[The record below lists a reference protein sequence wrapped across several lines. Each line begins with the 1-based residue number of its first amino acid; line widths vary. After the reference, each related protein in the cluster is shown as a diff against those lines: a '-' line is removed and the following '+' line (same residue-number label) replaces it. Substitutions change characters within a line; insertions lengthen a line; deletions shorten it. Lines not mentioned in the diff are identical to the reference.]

1 MKGTARLAS
10 QLAVAIALVALTA
23 CGGGGG
29 GDEVPGTVKATSS
42 FRFDPASVT
51 VRFDRET
58 ILTFQNTDKTRTHN
72 FTLSYVFTDLDNFVN
87 VDAKPG
93 ETKEVKFTVKTKP
106 ASGFLTYYCTYHQG
120 QGMHGR
126 IKVT

>member
-1 MKGTARLAS
+1 MKGTARLAG
-10 QLAVAIALVALTA
+10 LLVVAISVVALTA
-23 CGGGGG
+23 CGGGG
-29 GDEVPGTVKATSS
+29 GDEVPGTVKATSN
-42 FRFDPASVT
+42 FRFDPDSVT

-58 ILTFQNTDKTRTHN
+58 ILTFKNTDKTRTHN

-93 ETKEVKFTVKTKP
+93 ETKEVKFTVKNKP

>member
-10 QLAVAIALVALTA
+10 VLVVAISVLALSA
-23 CGGGGG
+23 CGGSSE
-29 GDEVPGTVKATSS
+29 DEVPGTVKATSN
-42 FRFDPASVT
+42 FRFNPDSVT

-58 ILTFQNTDKTRTHN
+58 ILTFKNTDKNRTHN

-93 ETKEVKFTVKTKP
+93 EVKEVKFTVKNKP
-106 ASGFLTYYCTYHQG
+106 PAGYLTYYCTYHQG
-120 QGMHGR
+120 QGMQGR
-126 IKVT
+126 IKLT

>member
-10 QLAVAIALVALTA
+10 VLVVALSAFALSA

-29 GDEVPGTVKATSS
+29 GKDVPGTVKATSN
-42 FRFDPASVT
+42 FRFDPDSIT
-51 VRFDRET
+51 VRLGHET
-58 ILTFQNTDKTRTHN
+58 IFTFKNTDKTRTHN

-93 ETKEVKFTVKTKP
+93 ESKDVKFTVKDKP
-106 ASGFLTYYCTYHQG
+106 PAGFLTYYCTYHQG
-120 QGMHGR
+120 QGMQGR
-126 IKVT
+126 IKLA

>member
-1 MKGTARLAS
+1 MRGMARLAS
-10 QLAVAIALVALTA
+10 LLAVALAVVALSA

-29 GDEVPGTVKATSS
+29 DDEAPGTIKATSNL
-42 FRFDPASVT
+42 RFDPESIN

-58 ILTFQNTDKTRTHN
+58 IFTFQNNDDNRTHN
-72 FTLSYVFTDLDNFVN
+72 FTLSYVFTDADNFVN

-93 ETKEVKFTVKTKP
+93 EAMEVKFTVKERP
-106 ASGFLTYYCTYHQG
+106 AAGFLTYYCTYHQG

-126 IKVT
+126 IKLV

>member
-1 MKGTARLAS
+1 MKGTARLTS
-10 QLAVAIALVALTA
+10 LLVVAISVVALSA
-23 CGGGGG
+23 CGGGGK
-29 GDEVPGTVKATSS
+29 DEVPGTVKALSNL
-42 FRFDPASVT
+42 RFDPDSVT

-93 ETKEVKFTVKTKP
+93 EAKEVKFTVKNKP
-106 ASGFLTYYCTYHQG
+106 PAGFLTYYCTYHQG
-120 QGMHGR
+120 QGMQGR
-126 IKVT
+126 IKLT